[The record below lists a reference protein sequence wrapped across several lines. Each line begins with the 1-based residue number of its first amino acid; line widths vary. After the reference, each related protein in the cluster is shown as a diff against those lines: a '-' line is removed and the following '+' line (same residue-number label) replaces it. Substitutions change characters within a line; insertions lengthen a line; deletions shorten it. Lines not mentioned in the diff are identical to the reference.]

1 MYEPSDSVAA
11 GNTSEPRTLTA
22 THGTVAKT
30 NIGTIGKRN
39 GRSAPQSGAVN
50 LDSKLRLRV
59 AS

>member
-1 MYEPSDSVAA
+1 MYEPSDSVAG

-39 GRSAPQSGAVN
+39 GRSAPQSVP
-50 LDSKLRLRV
+50 LTLILS
-59 AS
+59 